1 MQYMRYLVHTE
12 CSHPCLVKT
21 IFTPLLETSMP
32 VHCYPTVHSSW
43 PLTSALPSA
52 SVFRKIHINRT
63 MPHPHFCDP
72 LSFVDLVCPR
82 VAGVSALFFFGEGV
96 AGYYFN
102 VSVHSSLMSILVL
115 STLVVVSGGQDCI
128 QCDSILLHYT
138 ISSSTCHKV
147 VMGLPCPALCHE
159 RPARRM
165 LNWFLISP
173 AREYGNTLKLERG
186 GGSWENG
193 RGWQLARCR
202 KP

>member
-1 MQYMRYLVHTE
+1 
-12 CSHPCLVKT
+12 
-21 IFTPLLETSMP
+21 MP
-32 VHCYPTVHSSW
+32 VHWYPTVHSSW

-72 LSFVDLVCPR
+72 LLLLTLFAQVWQVSVLCSF
-82 VAGVSALFFFGEGV
+82 GGV

-102 VSVHSSLMSILVL
+102 VSVHLSLMNILVL

-138 ISSSTCHKV
+138 ISSSTRHKV

-159 RPARRM
+159 RPARRV